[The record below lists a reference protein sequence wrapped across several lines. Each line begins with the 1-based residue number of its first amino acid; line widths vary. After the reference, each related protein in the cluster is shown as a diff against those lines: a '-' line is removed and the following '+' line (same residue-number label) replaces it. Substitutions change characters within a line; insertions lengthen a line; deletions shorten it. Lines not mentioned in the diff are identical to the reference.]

1 MTLSLILLNSM
12 RTSLIVLLILLAPF
26 AMVFADSDTG
36 DAPIVDT
43 TANPTSFSQPFDLPE
58 GSSCTDSGECATGL
72 ECKKLAFTGG
82 NYCQKATG
90 TTQPTTNN
98 QSTSGGGSK
107 SQVGEFKEGESC
119 SPARYG
125 QRGGCNTD
133 LICTNSVCSKPVI
146 QNTSNQNGESDES
159 NQPKL
164 LNPLRAGTVEEL
176 FMVLLDAVKTIL
188 QIFFVIA
195 LVWCGWLFIEAQGNE
210 DKLKK
215 ARKAFMYTIIGGVIV
230 VGISFILGI
239 LNATVSSLKV
249 I

>member
-1 MTLSLILLNSM
+1 MKTLTLAAIFLATFFSSVLIAQAQGSGIIEPDPNDG
-12 RTSLIVLLILLAPF
+12 TEF
-26 AMVFADSDTG
+26 DSDFENLYNGPVRGSVNTQG
-36 DAPIVDT
+36 SAPAPIQTIEGRCDQAECSARGGECKWQTYENEGLRYESCFSARSDATGNVPDT
-43 TANPTSFSQPFDLPE
+43 TDT
-58 GSSCTDSGECATGL
+58 TD
-72 ECKKLAFTGG
+72 
-82 NYCQKATG
+82 
-90 TTQPTTNN
+90 
-98 QSTSGGGSK
+98 
-107 SQVGEFKEGESC
+107 
-119 SPARYG
+119 
-125 QRGGCNTD
+125 
-133 LICTNSVCSKPVI
+133 NS
-146 QNTSNQNGESDES
+146 
-159 NQPKL
+159 PKL